1 MGKGFFAG
9 CLFML
14 GLILI
19 ALALYGRLED
29 WEKFFF
35 IPLDVLRESSRWVLI
50 IIGSGFLCWLLGAIL
65 IRKQ

>member
-1 MGKGFFAG
+1 MFRGFFWG
-9 CLFML
+9 CLFIL

-19 ALALYGRLED
+19 AGALYGRLEG

-35 IPLDVLRESSRWVLI
+35 IPDVLQESARWVLL

>member
-14 GLILI
+14 GGIII
-19 ALALYGRLED
+19 AVVLYTRLEG

-35 IPLDVLRESSRWVLI
+35 ILLDVLQESSRWVLL

>member
-1 MGKGFFAG
+1 MGKLFLAF
-9 CLFML
+9 CLFIL
-14 GLILI
+14 GGILI
-19 ALALYGRLED
+19 VVGLFGMLEG

-35 IPLDVLRESSRWVLI
+35 IPLDVLQESTRWVFL